1 MKLLKPSQTDSCGFS
16 SKNSDNF
23 VRGNFEILTVLPS
36 RHISSI
42 SAVGLYSSQVFI
54 ASRITSAKTFPVM
67 PKTASVLK
75 IVARSAFSPSEQF
88 DFKGSIQPSG
98 IFVQIELYS

>member
-1 MKLLKPSQTDSCGFS
+1 MKQFKPSQTDSCGFS

-36 RHISSI
+36 EHLSSI
-42 SAVGLYSSQVFI
+42 SAVGLYSSHVFI
-54 ASRITSAKTFPVM
+54 ASRIISANTFPVI

-75 IVARSAFSPSEQF
+75 TVDKSDRSPSEGLYVE
-88 DFKGSIQPSG
+88 GSIQPSG
-98 IFVQIELYS
+98 RFLQTEP